1 MMATDRGAWAPG
13 WRASHSR
20 SYGER
25 EAQAQARM
33 DVGDFDP
40 HGIGHRDGVS
50 SFQDLCGIVAKIF
63 NA

>member
-13 WRASHSR
+13 WSASHSR

-33 DVGDFDP
+33 DKPGP
-40 HGIGHRDGVS
+40 G
-50 SFQDLCGIVAKIF
+50 
-63 NA
+63 